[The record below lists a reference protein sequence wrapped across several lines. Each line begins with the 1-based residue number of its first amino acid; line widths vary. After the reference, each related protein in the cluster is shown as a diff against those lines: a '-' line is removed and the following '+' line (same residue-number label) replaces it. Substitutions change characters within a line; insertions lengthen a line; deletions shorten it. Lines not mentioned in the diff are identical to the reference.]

1 MIAPN
6 LSSGVPDA
14 RTSPREFLAHLYGVA
29 VERALPL
36 ASMAPHLPKPPKGRT
51 LVLGAG
57 KAGGSMAQA
66 LEALWPAESPLSGLV
81 VTRYGHIPQRPE
93 TVRNYA
99 RTQYVRTKKNPTG

>member
-6 LSSGVPDA
+6 PSSEVPGVPDA
-14 RTSPREFLAHLYGVA
+14 RTAPREFLAHLYGVA

-36 ASMAPHLPKPPKGRT
+36 TGMAPCLPKPPEGRT

-66 LEALWPAESPLSGLV
+66 LEALWPADAPLSGLV
-81 VTRYGHIPQRPE
+81 VTRYGHIPPRPE
-93 TVRNYA
+93 GLASR
-99 RTQYVRTKKNPTG
+99 